1 MKAGII
7 CDLNYSRHHLF
18 KSYYY
23 AVANLYGGVR
33 LVHSPRDVKDLD
45 ILFIGDD
52 HYSVHKEVWMNN
64 GFITECNQHHVK
76 VVALT
81 NEKILNSFFPWNE
94 DNLKALKRFTHL
106 YHYANDVDDCKT
118 LGLRLNRTAPS
129 KHFGPFLTSCERS
142 SKNDKMIFV
151 GQTKC
156 IKNSYQ
162 ERKDIIKAVQDAGIQ
177 VDIFESNISTWEEY
191 IQLIAGYKYVFSPIG
206 NGNFFPMRFYE
217 TLAVGCIPVHQVREN
232 TLELYD
238 RESTFGDCIFFTSI
252 PQIVERMMLCDWGM
266 SYNKF
271 WMEDNLRIQL
281 AKDHLYG
288 IE

>member
-18 KSYYY
+18 KSYYHS
-23 AVANLYGGVR
+23 VANLYNGVR
-33 LVHSPRDVKDLD
+33 LVHSSRDVKDLD

-52 HYSVHKEVWMNN
+52 HYSEHKKIWANN
-64 GFITECNQHHVK
+64 GFIQECNLHHLK
-76 VVALT
+76 VVVLT

-94 DNLKALKRFTHL
+94 DNLAMLKRFTHL
-106 YHYANDVDDCKT
+106 YHYANDVDDCKA

-129 KHFGPFLTSCERS
+129 RYFEKDFHFEGVL
-142 SKNDKMIFV
+142 KLDKMVFI

-177 VDIFESNISTWEEY
+177 VDIFESNIPTWEEY
-191 IQLIAGYKYVFSPIG
+191 IKLIAGYKYIFSPIG

-217 TLAVGCIPVHQVREN
+217 ALAIGGIPVHQVREN

-238 RESTFGDCIFFTSI
+238 TESTFKDCIFFTKVSELTI
-252 PQIVERMMLCDWGM
+252 KLMKHIDC
-266 SYNKF
+266 SYNKL
-271 WMEDNLRIQL
+271 WMEENLKIQL
-281 AKDHLYG
+281 TQDHLYG